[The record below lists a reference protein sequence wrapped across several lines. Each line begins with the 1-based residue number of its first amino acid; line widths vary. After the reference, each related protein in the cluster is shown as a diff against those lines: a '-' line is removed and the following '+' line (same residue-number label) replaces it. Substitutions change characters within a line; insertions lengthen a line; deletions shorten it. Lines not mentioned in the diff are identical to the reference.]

1 MPPTLDDAWARAEW
15 AHDAL
20 AALTLA
26 LEDFRDDHPFAVT
39 DEVDLPT
46 LTRVIRAGRPNP
58 PPPLVGL
65 LFADLL
71 GGLRAALDQA
81 ACACVE
87 AGGVGSGRHMRA
99 DLVRRLASD
108 ATRHIV
114 LVTATPHSGNEVAF
128 RDLLTY
134 LDPWFGTDRK
144 STRLNSS
151 H

>member
-81 ACACVE
+81 ACE
-87 AGGVGSGRHMRA
+87 IGRAH
-99 DLVRRLASD
+99 V
-108 ATRHIV
+108 
-114 LVTATPHSGNEVAF
+114 
-128 RDLLTY
+128 
-134 LDPWFGTDRK
+134 
-144 STRLNSS
+144 
-151 H
+151 